1 MSALKIGVIY
11 LSGAF
16 VRFWLMNYS
25 GLRQMIEDRVEIST
39 PINSWKRVTE
49 GVHLMKND
57 ISPYDGDL
65 FHETPLGLFAFSWL
79 LTLKQPFLDLFFIFV
94 DALTCFCLQMVA
106 ESYSSQALEKE
117 KENKKKYAEDSHGIL
132 LTEDQVKRIPLYVIF
147 CYNFNPYT
155 ILSCVGRTTS
165 GFNNFFVALTLL
177 FMCKGWLFLCSAAL
191 AVATYQAFYTVVFI
205 VPACMYIVQQK
216 KMQKVWPTV
225 SIMVISFAVFLG
237 SLFYLSMLYTDSWAF
252 LTSTYKFL
260 ILVPDLRPNV
270 GLFWYFFTEM
280 FEHFRA
286 LFVCAFQINCFLYLA
301 PLALRLRKEPMLLAF
316 SLAALST
323 VFRSYPSISD
333 LGFYFGMLPIWLHL
347 LPYMQQGFVVCCFI
361 LFSSGLGPVV
371 WQLWIYMRSGNANF
385 YFGVTLAFATAQIFL
400 ITDILF
406 AHIKREFTLVNG
418 TKRELNGKPAKL
430 VLE

>member
-1 MSALKIGVIY
+1 M
-11 LSGAF
+11 
-16 VRFWLMNYS
+16 RYS
-25 GLRQMIEDRVEIST
+25 GFQKVIEERVEVST
-39 PINSWKRVTE
+39 PLNSWKRVTE
-49 GVHLMKND
+49 GVHLMKNG
-57 ISPYDGDL
+57 ISPYEGDL
-65 FHETPLGLFAFSWL
+65 FHETPLGLFFYSWL
-79 LTLKQPFLDLFFIFV
+79 LTLKQPLLDLFFILM
-94 DALTCFCLQMVA
+94 DAATCLCLQSVA
-106 ESYSSQALEKE
+106 ASYSAQAVAKE
-117 KENKKKYAEDSHGIL
+117 KENKKKYSEDSHGII
-132 LTEDQVKRIPLYVIF
+132 LTEEQVQRVPLYVVF
-147 CYNFNPYT
+147 CFNFNPFS
-155 ILSCVGRTTS
+155 ILSCVGKTTTVV
-165 GFNNFFVALTLL
+165 NNFFVALTLL
-177 FMCKGWLFLCSAAL
+177 SMCKGWMFLCCAAL
-191 AVATYQAFYTVVFI
+191 ALATYQTFYSMVFI
-205 VPACMYIVQQK
+205 VPSCMYIIQLK
-216 KMQKVWPTV
+216 KIKKSWPV
-225 SIMVISFAVFLG
+225 ILIMVTTFGVFLG
-237 SLFYLSMLYTDSWAF
+237 SLLYLSMVFTDSWTF
-252 LTSTYKFL
+252 LSSTYKFL

-316 SLAALST
+316 SLAALIT
-323 VFRSYPSISD
+323 VFRSYPSVSD

-406 AHIKREFTLVNG
+406 AYIKREFTLVNG
-418 TKRELNGKPAKL
+418 TKRELKGKPAKL